1 MGYPS
6 LMPKAFLSLLLIA
19 GLLLLPSCSGNSEQA
34 KCEDIQR
41 VVTAKKSETNSL
53 LQAANTARAVGNW
66 DVALDLAGQFNTKIT
81 EVSKMVYANKSCFLD
96 SEISEAENWI
106 EE

>member
-1 MGYPS
+1 MRRVLLTP
-6 LMPKAFLSLLLIA
+6 LLIV

-34 KCEDIQR
+34 KCDDIQR

-66 DVALDLAGQFNTKIT
+66 DVALDLAAQFNVKIT
-81 EVSKMVYANKSCFLD
+81 EVSKTVYANKSCFLD

-106 EE
+106 DE

>member
-1 MGYPS
+1 MR
-6 LMPKAFLSLLLIA
+6 KAFLTPLLIS
-19 GLLLLPSCSGNSEQA
+19 GLLLLPSCSGNNEQA

-66 DVALDLAGQFNTKIT
+66 DVALDLAGQFNVKIT
-81 EVSKMVYANKSCFLD
+81 EVSKTVYANKSCFLD
-96 SEISEAENWI
+96 SEITEAENWI

>member
-1 MGYPS
+1 MGYPY
-6 LMPKAFLSLLLIA
+6 LMRKAFLTPLLIS
-19 GLLLLPSCSGNSEQA
+19 GLLLLPSCSGNNEQA

-66 DVALDLAGQFNTKIT
+66 DVALDLAGQFNVKIT
-81 EVSKMVYANKSCFLD
+81 EVSKTVYANKSCFLD
-96 SEISEAENWI
+96 SEITEAENWI